1 MSIRVMVAEDERLAR
16 EELVYLL
23 EQEDGIEI
31 LPQANNGRE
40 LLQYIEQ
47 FEPDVI
53 FVDIQMPEIS
63 GLQAA
68 RMLSSRKNPPM
79 IVFTTAHEDYAVE
92 AFGLNALDYL
102 LKPYDHHRL
111 KETINRIRSRM
122 LPKAKTDEA
131 LSPKASNGRMQG
143 TPGRFTKLVIDDGS
157 RKILIDPA
165 AILYAER
172 DERSVHIHTTD
183 QKYSTKMTLQQ
194 LEERL
199 HEYPFFRPHRS
210 YLVNLNMILELVPW
224 FNGAYNVILK
234 DHQRTQIPVS
244 RSSVKDLLDLL
255 ES

>member
-23 EQEDGIEI
+23 EQEDEIEI

-40 LLQYIEQ
+40 LLLYIEQ
-47 FEPDVI
+47 YEPDVI

-102 LKPYDHHRL
+102 LKPYDHLRL
-111 KETINRIRSRM
+111 KETMSRIRSRM
-122 LPKAKTDEA
+122 LSKTNPDES
-131 LSPKASNGRMQG
+131 LSPKVPNGRMHG
-143 TPGRFTKLVIDDGS
+143 TASRFTKLVIDDGS
-157 RKILIDPA
+157 RKILIDPG

-183 QKYSTKMTLQQ
+183 QKYTTKITLQQ

-199 HEYPFFRPHRS
+199 NEYSFFRPHRS

-234 DHQRTQIPVS
+234 DKQRTQIPVS

-255 ES
+255 EN